1 MDLGHHKTLRKTN
14 KNDLLIVLRVLTYSK
29 KCVVENLKRTK
40 KLSIERDSTVILK
53 KLVRFEFSCIC
64 QALSGRLTGSERAP
78 LSSFITSSKRSVKI
92 CGYTDRTA

>member
-1 MDLGHHKTLRKTN
+1 MRSGEFEKN
-14 KNDLLIVLRVLTYSK
+14 KETVHR
-29 KCVVENLKRTK
+29 
-40 KLSIERDSTVILK
+40 ERDSTVILK